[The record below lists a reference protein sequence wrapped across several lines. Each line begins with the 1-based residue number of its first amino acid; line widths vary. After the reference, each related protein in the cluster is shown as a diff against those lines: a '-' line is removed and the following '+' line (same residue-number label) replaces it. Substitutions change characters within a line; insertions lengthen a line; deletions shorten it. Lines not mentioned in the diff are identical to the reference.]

1 MRPGG
6 RPAARAITPVST
18 QYTRLDLGRSSRS
31 AGGKKWLAEAAIRR
45 CRWRLPRR
53 TAVAGGF
60 CKRANRRG
68 MFGDEYVSAAHPLFV
83 AAADRLRHAERALS
97 HHAQPPSTDATS
109 TPPRLCCRPRR
120 SRCRPRS
127 GASHTHS
134 AHVCQH
140 RCVGH
145 ATGSRGAGRRG
156 DAGAR
161 RSKILSAGGERHARG
176 RGDACGG
183 RQVALA
189 TVLTLP
195 TYSVCD
201 RSTMV

>member
-1 MRPGG
+1 MCITVCIACVFFLNQNPLRI
-6 RPAARAITPVST
+6 ATVAITPVST
-18 QYTRLDLGRSSRS
+18 QYTRLDFGRSSRS
-31 AGGKKWLAEAAIRR
+31 DGGKKWLAEAAIRR
-45 CRWRLPRR
+45 CHWRLPRR

-68 MFGDEYVSAAHPLFV
+68 MVVDGYVSAAHPLFV

-140 RCVGH
+140 RCLGH
-145 ATGSRGAGRRG
+145 ATGLRGAGRRG

-161 RSKILSAGGERHARG
+161 RSENLGHEW
-176 RGDACGG
+176 
-183 RQVALA
+183 A
-189 TVLTLP
+189 T
-195 TYSVCD
+195 
-201 RSTMV
+201 